1 VTVHDLQ
8 SGERLAKVSFKER
21 YKKGVENIE
30 SLFGSGFVH
39 HH

>member
-1 VTVHDLQ
+1 MT
-8 SGERLAKVSFKER
+8 LAQLDFKER

-30 SLFGSGFVH
+30 ALFGSGFVH